1 MVVYQ
6 PELDAFRV
14 DLTGLGGPVAVE
26 WFDRVASV
34 ALLRCGSNHALS
46 LRSVESAAKELRE
59 QAITY
64 LRWQTA
70 VEQRF
75 GNWLAVRA
83 PVQGARGRL
92 RIRGGFR
99 GGDSGDRRARHNAQ
113 GASRDMAREIVA
125 IPVGALAFGGRRP

>member
-46 LRSVESAAKELRE
+46 LRSVESAAKEMRE

-70 VEQRF
+70 VKQRF

-92 RIRGGFR
+92 RIRGGFAAAILAI
-99 GGDSGDRRARHNAQ
+99 GALVITRRALRATWREKL
-113 GASRDMAREIVA
+113 SRSR
-125 IPVGALAFGGRRP
+125 